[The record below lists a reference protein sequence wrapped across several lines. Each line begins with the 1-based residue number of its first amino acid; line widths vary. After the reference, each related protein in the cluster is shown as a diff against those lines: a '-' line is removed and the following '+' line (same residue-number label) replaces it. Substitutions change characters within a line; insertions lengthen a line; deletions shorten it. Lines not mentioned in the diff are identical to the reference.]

1 MDCPKYLDKM
11 KKIQE
16 NLLEF
21 IDNEDNVEEK
31 FQNLINLLKDQKFRD
46 NENDLKSFLY
56 LVLRIANNHHRKEGF
71 FNKIERILTFF
82 KDEIR
87 KFYLNFEIFNIFKSN
102 KRILLFL
109 IEEKFID
116 LDKSI
121 LSIMT
126 TGKYLKANYPA
137 YFSPEIH
144 PFIDSELANTSK
156 EKQPDDHNEKRKI
169 GENDAFIRNL
179 IQKDLKEEFVVFA
192 LKSDLSFN
200 TTVIPSVYETNSL
213 LIKNQPTL
221 LEYAAF
227 YGSIQIFKYL
237 IENNAQLTPLLWI
250 YAVHGQNLE
259 IIHLLEEKNIV
270 PKDSSFTECF
280 IESIK
285 CHHIDIADY
294 IKNNLLKDEANS
306 FDFIL
311 RQSLKYY
318 NFTVVSN
325 DNIEKSLFYDLC
337 KYDYYTLVVNFL
349 KETDV
354 DINARKIQIYFF

>member
-1 MDCPKYLDKM
+1 M
-11 KKIQE
+11 
-16 NLLEF
+16 
-21 IDNEDNVEEK
+21 
-31 FQNLINLLKDQKFRD
+31 
-46 NENDLKSFLY
+46 
-56 LVLRIANNHHRKEGF
+56 
-71 FNKIERILTFF
+71 
-82 KDEIR
+82 
-87 KFYLNFEIFNIFKSN
+87 
-102 KRILLFL
+102 
-109 IEEKFID
+109 
-116 LDKSI
+116 
-121 LSIMT
+121 
-126 TGKYLKANYPA
+126 
-137 YFSPEIH
+137 
-144 PFIDSELANTSK
+144 
-156 EKQPDDHNEKRKI
+156 
-169 GENDAFIRNL
+169 
-179 IQKDLKEEFVVFA
+179 KEEFAVFA

-354 DINARKIQIYFF
+354 DINARKIQI